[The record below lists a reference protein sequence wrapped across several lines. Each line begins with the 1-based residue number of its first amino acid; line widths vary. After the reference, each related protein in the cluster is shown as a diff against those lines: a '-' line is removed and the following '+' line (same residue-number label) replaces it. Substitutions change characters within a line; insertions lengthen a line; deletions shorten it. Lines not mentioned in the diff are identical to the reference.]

1 MSTPNSIR
9 TDLLTIRGQNYQTY
23 QKSLHVTTSF
33 SLLQQKSYGCENLCR
48 DAINA
53 VTPVL
58 LDNYDTSSYER
69 GAELAGVVGQL
80 RLAQDDITVTGP
92 AAGQEVAGC
101 LTDLQSTA
109 VALNS
114 LLASM
119 SPGPAQQAVS
129 TAISLMNQ
137 GLGKE
142 AKIQFPVDDLLKR
155 GTELLD
161 ATAEQA
167 GEIAA
172 DSPKNPGD
180 VSAAGHLANRCV
192 FESKALY
199 SQTGAKAMDCGV
211 LQSQV
216 SSSVLQATEQIDL
229 AIQQLDAS

>member
-1 MSTPNSIR
+1 MSTSNSIR
-9 TDLLTIRGQNYQTY
+9 TDLASIRGQSYQTY

-53 VTPVL
+53 ITPVL
-58 LDNYDTSSYER
+58 VDNYDTSCYER
-69 GAELAGVVGQL
+69 GAELSGVVGQL
-80 RLAQDDITVTGP
+80 RLAQEDITVSGP
-92 AAGQEVAGC
+92 AAGQEIVGC
-101 LTDLQSTA
+101 LTDLQSTT

-114 LLASM
+114 VLASM

-129 TAISLMNQ
+129 NAISLMNQ
-137 GLGKE
+137 GLSKE
-142 AKIQFPVDDLLKR
+142 AMIQFPVDDLVKR
-155 GTELLD
+155 DTELLD
-161 ATAEQA
+161 TAAEQA

-180 VSAAGHLANRCV
+180 VSAAGHLANRSV

-211 LQSQV
+211 QQSQV
-216 SSSVLQATEQIDL
+216 SSAVLHATDQIDL